1 MLQSN
6 IQTYIEKEM
15 NVQGQ
20 SLSLYQEEK
29 GICVAKRVSI
39 AKPDDRRKRGIFYVL
54 KILISKE

>member
-20 SLSLYQEEK
+20 SLSLYPGRK
-29 GICVAKRVSI
+29 GICVAKRVGT
-39 AKPDDRRKRGIFYVL
+39 AKPDDRRKRGIFTF
-54 KILISKE
+54 